1 MTFSALLPLL
11 LQYGP
16 SIIPLVSKL
25 VANIEAGKGNTT
37 VSDADWAELNRLA
50 SQTSSDIYARLG
62 ITPPPAAQ

>member
-25 VANIEAGKGNTT
+25 VANIQAGRGSVT

-50 SQTSSDIYARLG
+50 SQTSGDIYARLG
-62 ITPPPAAQ
+62 IAPPPPAP